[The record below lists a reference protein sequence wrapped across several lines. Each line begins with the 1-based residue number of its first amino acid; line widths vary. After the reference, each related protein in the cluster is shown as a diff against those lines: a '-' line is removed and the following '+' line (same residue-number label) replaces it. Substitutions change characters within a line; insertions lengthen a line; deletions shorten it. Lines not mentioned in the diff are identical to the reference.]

1 MHDGYNEAA
10 AINLEDGTEAEGG
23 ATEASAA
30 EERSPRIAAEA
41 SADEAAEPA
50 AAASPEEHSVRCFLC
65 KEAGHANTDGRPS
78 TQHQPLHKSSRLP
91 VRPPR
96 GSPPRS
102 RAP

>member
-50 AAASPEEHSVRCFLC
+50 AAASPEEHNVRCFLC

-78 TQHQPLHKSSRLP
+78 TQHQPSRKSSRLP